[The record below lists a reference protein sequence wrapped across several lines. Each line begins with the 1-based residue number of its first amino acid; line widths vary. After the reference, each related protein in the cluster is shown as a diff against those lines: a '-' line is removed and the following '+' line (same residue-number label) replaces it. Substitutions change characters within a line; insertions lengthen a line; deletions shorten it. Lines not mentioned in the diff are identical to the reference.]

1 METLELELKFAT
13 GETGLVSGYASLFGK
28 PKDAVNDIVSAGA
41 FDRSLANGRR
51 PQMLREH
58 KGEAVGE
65 WTDLQTDELGLR
77 VKGRLNLET
86 AAGRAAYDALQRG
99 EIDGL
104 SIGYIATKA
113 DRDGEG
119 NRVLQDVDLRE
130 ISLVKRPASS
140 RARVLSVKSD
150 ETAAKGAANHE
161 EEGQMAEETKTGAP
175 ADGAGEDTEVKD
187 RLASVEKTVNQIKS
201 VTDDMNKL
209 SERTD
214 NLEAKLNRPGVG
226 QGSKDDGENVE
237 HKAFV
242 AFVRN
247 GVERMDPNE
256 VKNLNVSTDT
266 AGGYLAPEQFS
277 NELQRNLV
285 EISPFRQAARISN
298 TGAGSV
304 KFPTRTA
311 NTTASW
317 VGETASRSSSEPT
330 FDQVEIT
337 AHELATYT
345 DVSNILLED
354 SIVDVAAELRRDMAE
369 SFGKAEAVAFL
380 NGSGSGQP
388 EGVLQNSDVPVK
400 TDTSSNSLTVD
411 DLIAAFY
418 DLPAFYRNRAVWMAN
433 GATIAALRTLKN
445 GSGDYI
451 WREAI
456 AEGSPNTLLGRP
468 IVEAPDLPDIGTGNT
483 PIIFGDFQQGYR
495 ILDRVGLS
503 VLRDPYTQQ
512 TSGLVR
518 FHARRRV
525 GGKVL
530 KAEAMRL
537 YQNA

>member
-1 METLELELKFAT
+1 
-13 GETGLVSGYASLFGK
+13 
-28 PKDAVNDIVSAGA
+28 
-41 FDRSLANGRR
+41 
-51 PQMLREH
+51 
-58 KGEAVGE
+58 
-65 WTDLQTDELGLR
+65 
-77 VKGRLNLET
+77 
-86 AAGRAAYDALQRG
+86 
-99 EIDGL
+99 
-104 SIGYIATKA
+104 
-113 DRDGEG
+113 
-119 NRVLQDVDLRE
+119 
-130 ISLVKRPASS
+130 
-140 RARVLSVKSD
+140 
-150 ETAAKGAANHE
+150 
-161 EEGQMAEETKTGAP
+161 
-175 ADGAGEDTEVKD
+175 
-187 RLASVEKTVNQIKS
+187 
-201 VTDDMNKL
+201 
-209 SERTD
+209 
-214 NLEAKLNRPGVG
+214 
-226 QGSKDDGENVE
+226 
-237 HKAFV
+237 
-242 AFVRN
+242 
-247 GVERMDPNE
+247 
-256 VKNLNVSTDT
+256 
-266 AGGYLAPEQFS
+266 
-277 NELQRNLV
+277 
-285 EISPFRQAARISN
+285 
-298 TGAGSV
+298 V
-304 KFPTRTA
+304 KFPTRTD

>member
-1 METLELELKFAT
+1 
-13 GETGLVSGYASLFGK
+13 
-28 PKDAVNDIVSAGA
+28 
-41 FDRSLANGRR
+41 
-51 PQMLREH
+51 
-58 KGEAVGE
+58 
-65 WTDLQTDELGLR
+65 
-77 VKGRLNLET
+77 
-86 AAGRAAYDALQRG
+86 
-99 EIDGL
+99 
-104 SIGYIATKA
+104 
-113 DRDGEG
+113 
-119 NRVLQDVDLRE
+119 
-130 ISLVKRPASS
+130 
-140 RARVLSVKSD
+140 
-150 ETAAKGAANHE
+150 
-161 EEGQMAEETKTGAP
+161 
-175 ADGAGEDTEVKD
+175 
-187 RLASVEKTVNQIKS
+187 
-201 VTDDMNKL
+201 MNKL